1 MKNVLVIL
9 GGPSTE
15 HIISLRSGWSVI
27 NNLNTQKYNVLIA
40 GISKEGK
47 WHLYEK
53 DELLDNANDNEKIAL
68 KPGYRPVYLESL
80 DDTCYI
86 IDKDTYQ
93 KVTHVDIAFPV
104 LHGAYGEDG
113 VIQGLFRSLKLA
125 FVGVDVLASSI
136 GMDKEISK
144 KLWNEAGI
152 PIAKYIVVHTHNKEE
167 ITFDIAKAHL
177 GLPIFVKPANA
188 GSSVGVHKVN
198 TEEEF
203 ENAISDG
210 FQYDRKLL
218 IEEAVIGTEVECAIL
233 GNDFPEASVLGGVKV
248 SDTFYSFETK
258 YYSSTGADKKIPLE
272 MPEEL
277 SLLLRESAIKA
288 FLAIGGEGLS
298 RVDFFLRDD
307 HTFVINEINTLP
319 GFTSASMYPK
329 LWAASGVPYADLL
342 DRMINLGFERQE
354 RISRLKTTW

>member
-27 NNLNTQKYNVLIA
+27 NNLNTEKYNIYIV
-40 GISKEGK
+40 GINKQGQ
-47 WHLYEK
+47 WHLYDK
-53 DELLDNANDNEKIAL
+53 YSLLDNENSNDKIAL
-68 KPGYRPVYLESL
+68 KPGNRLVYLDNL
-80 DDTCYI
+80 DGIIYL
-86 IDKDTYQ
+86 IDKE
-93 KVTHVDIAFPV
+93 THKKINFIDIAFPV

-113 VIQGLFRSLKLA
+113 VIQGLFRGLNLA
-125 FVGVDVLASSI
+125 FVGVDIMASSV

-152 PIAKYIVVHTHNKEE
+152 PIADYIVVNARNIKE
-167 ITFDIAKAHL
+167 ITFDIAKRKL

-203 ENAISDG
+203 HNAIRDG
-210 FQYDRKLL
+210 LQYDRKLL

-258 YYSSTGADKKIPLE
+258 YISATGADKAIPLE
-272 MPEEL
+272 LPKQL
-277 SLLLRESAIKA
+277 SELLRATAIRA

-307 HTFVINEINTLP
+307 HTFVINEINTFP
-319 GFTSASMYPK
+319 GFTSSSMYPK
-329 LWAASGVPYADLL
+329 LWAATGVPYSELL
-342 DRMINLGFERQE
+342 DKLIHLGFERHKRTSQ
-354 RISRLKTTW
+354 LKTSW